1 MAKDTASIEP
11 GKGRVDSAGTPA
23 YADPLTTDVVMKP
36 NVAPATETLEL
47 IRTLIAFPT
56 VSRDSNLQLID
67 YVRELLRP
75 LDAEVRLT
83 FDRDRHKANLFATL
97 GPRGAPGVVL
107 SGHTDVVPVDGQDW
121 ATDPFVVT
129 ERDGKLYG
137 RGTSDMKS
145 FIGCALAVVPEFVRR
160 GLQTPVHLAFSYD
173 EEVGCLGVRG
183 LLADMVQAGIRPR
196 SCIVGEPTEMRPVI
210 AHKGKQSYRC
220 TVRGL
225 ASHSAYA
232 PYGVNAVE
240 AAAEAVAFLKQLAR
254 RHRDRGPYDR
264 GFDVAYTTVHTGVIR
279 GGTALNIVPH
289 ECVFDFEFRCLPGDD
304 PDALLREFEAHIR
317 AVIEPEMHAVDPRSG
332 LSIVKLSEIP
342 ALDTGAEAEITAL
355 AQELS
360 GNDDI
365 AKVSFGTEASQFQV
379 AGVPTVVC
387 GPGSIREAHK
397 PDEFVTLAQVARCE
411 TFLRGLLGRLCRPAG

>member
-1 MAKDTASIEP
+1 MNPPAAP
-11 GKGRVDSAGTPA
+11 G
-23 YADPLTTDVVMKP
+23 ADALR
-36 NVAPATETLEL
+36 L
-47 IRTLIAFPT
+47 IRELIAFPT

-67 YVRELLRP
+67 YLRELLRP
-75 LDAEVRLT
+75 LDADLRLT
-83 FDRDRHKANLFATL
+83 FNDDRRKANLFATL
-97 GPRGAPGVVL
+97 GPRGGSGIVL
-107 SGHTDVVPVDGQDW
+107 SGHTDVVPVDGQEW
-121 ATDPFVVT
+121 ASDPFVVS
-129 ERDGKLYG
+129 ERDGRLYG

-145 FIGCALAVVPEFVRR
+145 FIACVLALAPQYVER
-160 GLQTPVHLAFSYD
+160 GLKTPLHLAFSYD

-183 LLADMVQAGIRPR
+183 LLEDMVAAGIRPR
-196 SCIVGEPTEMRPVI
+196 SCVVGEPTEMRPVI

-279 GGTALNIVPH
+279 GGTALNIVPQD
-289 ECVFDFEFRCLPGDD
+289 CVFDFEFRNLPGDD
-304 PDALLREFEAHIR
+304 PEQLRAEFEAHVR
-317 AVIEPEMHAVDPRSG
+317 EVIEPEMRAVDPRTG
-332 LSIVKLSEIP
+332 FRIEKMSEIP

-355 AQELS
+355 AQEFS
-360 GNDDI
+360 GSMDI

-397 PDEFVTLAQVARCE
+397 PDEFVTLEQVARCE
-411 TFLRGLLGRLCRPAG
+411 YFLHGLMARCCN